1 MGELVG
7 ERKRECLS
15 ERERESERGK
25 ECVLC
30 VLRCSRE
37 TERVHYRVR
46 VCSFF
51 KRANMPPSTDY
62 IIRINSTI

>member
-1 MGELVG
+1 MCVCVCRLKCERKRERLWVGELVG

-15 ERERESERGK
+15 ERESERGK

-30 VLRCSRE
+30 VFWCSCE

-51 KRANMPPSTDY
+51 
-62 IIRINSTI
+62 